1 MYILQS
7 STSGRYYI
15 GHTDEMARRVIEHN
29 LGMAKYTRR
38 EKPWKIVYVENY
50 STRSAAMKREMEIK
64 RKKSRTYIERLIKAG
79 ERPDTTKL

>member
-7 STSGRYYI
+7 STSGRYYV
-15 GHTDEMARRVIEHN
+15 GHTDEISRRLTEHN

-50 STRSAAMKREMEIK
+50 ATRSAAMRRELEIK
-64 RKKSRTYIERLIKAG
+64 RRKSRKYIEKLIGSG
-79 ERPDTTKL
+79 ERPVPPES